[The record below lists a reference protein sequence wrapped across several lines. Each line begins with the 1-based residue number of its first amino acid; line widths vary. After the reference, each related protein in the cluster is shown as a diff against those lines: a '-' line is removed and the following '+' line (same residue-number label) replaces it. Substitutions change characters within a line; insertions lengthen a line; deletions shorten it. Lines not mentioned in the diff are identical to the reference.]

1 MNWILLFFK
10 KIFNMKLK
18 KTKNIFQNRFCQKS
32 KDQNDLESSND
43 VNNNVSE
50 ILSPIPLN
58 GVYECNLNIF
68 WHWTWFK
75 TLKKKKNWK
84 KKDGSI
90 ASMEDA
96 LSVPGT
102 SVSDTYVSLPD
113 AALSEGPT
121 CIFDFYF
128 FYFC

>member
-1 MNWILLFFK
+1 
-10 KIFNMKLK
+10 MKQK

-68 WHWTWFK
+68 WH
-75 TLKKKKNWK
+75 
-84 KKDGSI
+84 
-90 ASMEDA
+90 
-96 LSVPGT
+96 
-102 SVSDTYVSLPD
+102 
-113 AALSEGPT
+113 
-121 CIFDFYF
+121 
-128 FYFC
+128 